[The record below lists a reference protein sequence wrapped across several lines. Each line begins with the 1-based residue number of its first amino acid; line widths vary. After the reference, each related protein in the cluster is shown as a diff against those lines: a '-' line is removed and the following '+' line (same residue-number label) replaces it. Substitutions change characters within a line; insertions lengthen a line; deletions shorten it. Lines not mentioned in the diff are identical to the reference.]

1 MHVNGIIDKALLLI
15 RLILFGCFF
24 STSVM
29 ICMDV
34 WNTLQTVET
43 CMDLQAAYKEMGQ
56 KSPEDW
62 SHGMLALNPDY
73 VGWLTIPG
81 TNIDGPVVQGEDN
94 TEYLRTDFYGES
106 ASAGTFFM
114 DELVDM
120 GSDGNRIIYGHLM
133 NDGTMFAQ
141 LARYKEK
148 AFLEENPYIL
158 LETAEGTQYYQLF
171 AGMVVSG
178 TDFPVRTWLTSQ
190 TTEQERKMLDTISG
204 SAYYY
209 QENLMSSG
217 PYLFLATCDYQQED
231 GRLVLAARKL

>member
-1 MHVNGIIDKALLLI
+1 MRGKEIIDKALLVV
-15 RLILFGCFF
+15 RLILFVAFF
-24 STSVM
+24 SASVM
-29 ICMDV
+29 ICMDA
-34 WNTLQTVET
+34 WNTWQTVET
-43 CMDLQAAYKEMGQ
+43 CKGLQAIHKETEQ
-56 KSPEDW
+56 TSPGDW

-81 TNIDGPVVQGEDN
+81 TNINGPVVQGEDN
-94 TEYLRTDFYGES
+94 IEYLRTDFYGEP

-120 GSDGNRIIYGHLM
+120 GNDGNRMIYGHLM

-141 LARYKEK
+141 LAKYKEK

-158 LETAEGTQYYQLF
+158 LETAEGTQYYQVF

-178 TDFPVRTWLTSQ
+178 TDFPVRSWLTSQ
-190 TTEQERKMLDTISG
+190 TREQEQTMLDTISN

-217 PYLFLATCDYQQED
+217 PYLFLATCDYQRED